1 MAEPLQLRSGTG
13 RHPPCRAQAAGVE
26 IVTSSAVDARTYNCA
41 LSLGD
46 FEYIV
51 HLQVRLRYRHG
62 AQKAA

>member
-1 MAEPLQLRSGTG
+1 
-13 RHPPCRAQAAGVE
+13 VE
-26 IVTSSAVDARTYNCA
+26 IVTSSAVDARTYDCA